1 MLSFLAWVWKEKI
14 LLGLTFLFV
23 TRANIAVFF
32 LLLWQ
37 KFKLNLNILVT
48 AVTIVCYLGP
58 ISYHDHVMDAV
69 VLERVLLADT
79 KEYAFSKNTVTGPDS
94 SNSHFVVT
102 REEHQPQ
109 NCSSVLSSWM
119 NHKPNHELSLLS
131 YKQNWICVW
140 NNSHLLCALNNWVV
154 DAGCLHG
161 SASNLN
167 NWAAEAACSHSS
179 AL

>member
-109 NCSSVLSSWM
+109 NLVQFWVHGWTTNQIMNSV
-119 NHKPNHELSLLS
+119 
-131 YKQNWICVW
+131 
-140 NNSHLLCALNNWVV
+140 
-154 DAGCLHG
+154 
-161 SASNLN
+161 
-167 NWAAEAACSHSS
+167 CSHTNRTGFVSETT
-179 AL
+179 LTCFVL